1 MNLKLTND
9 KRKSIAERLVREI
22 DASENAK
29 GTLPE
34 RWRLNRGIYNV
45 EDDVVTVN
53 VIDDVKPYAMPLY
66 RAKADR
72 IADSVVSTFT
82 KVEPYVQVLTS
93 DYNTENETNAD
104 RYEDALMCLARYSD
118 FKRTFKRAFVECMNT
133 DLGVMKVY
141 PMTDDA
147 GEVIGVASK
156 RIKPEAMVGYPTYVS
171 SFEEC
176 VTVGERFF
184 KALRDVEA
192 LQKDGTYYEGVVV
205 KTSAQELVDE
215 NAYSPK
221 TNVDQAASLED
232 EYDLEPVKLYELIT
246 DEKIDGEWVKLLCVV
261 AYDTRELLS
270 CQEYPYPLT
279 WYCTMRIDD
288 EDDSLWPSNSL
299 AQRVQGLNLA
309 YSDGLSTLFIG
320 SMATAFPVVTVNG
333 SLGGTKNKKW
343 QPGMILELPHGVEA
357 KVMSTGFNPGALP
370 MSLQKLEEMADA
382 VLGLSRLGTGQAL
395 PSETRQAAIEG
406 LLSSDQVAKEG
417 YSDAVSPAVRKYFQL
432 LDLYL
437 VQHFHQLLKT
447 YGGKLRIQ
455 SPEEIPVDYK
465 LEVTGQTS
473 ASNPNT
479 LMQKLQ
485 MLFQMAMSPTSA
497 LSPRKVEERISQ
509 TMDLPFDA
517 KSLTKDEIDQ
527 LLGMIAYFDQ
537 NGLPGAQIAMQGLM
551 VAAQEIEASQSMDAG
566 ASQMEANDTG
576 ASPNASGGQESSFP
590 PESLPA

>member
-1 MNLKLTND
+1 MNLNLTEE
-9 KRKSIAERLVREI
+9 KRKALAERLCREI
-22 DASENAK
+22 EASDNAK
-29 GTLPE
+29 GSLPD
-34 RWRLNRGIYNV
+34 RWKLNRGIYNV

-72 IADSVVSTFT
+72 IADSVISTFT

-104 RYEDALMCLARYSD
+104 RYEDALMCLAKYSN

-133 DLGVMKVY
+133 DLGIMKVF
-141 PMTDDA
+141 PKTDEE
-147 GEVIGVASK
+147 GSVIGIESK

-176 VTVGERFF
+176 TTIGERFF
-184 KALRDVEA
+184 KAIREVEQ
-192 LQKDGTYYEGVVV
+192 LQKDKIYYPGVVV

-215 NAYSPK
+215 NQYSAK
-221 TNVDQAASLED
+221 AEVDSSASLED

-246 DEKIDGEWVKLLCVV
+246 EEKIENEWVTVLCVV

-270 CQEYPYPLT
+270 CQEYIYPLR

-288 EDDSLWPSNSL
+288 EDDSLWPSNSV
-299 AQRVQGLNLA
+299 AQRVQGLSLA

-320 SMATAFPVVTVNG
+320 SFATAFPIITVNG
-333 SLGGTKNKKW
+333 TLGGTKNKKW
-343 QPGMILELPHGVEA
+343 QPGMILEMPQGVEA
-357 KVMSTGFNPGALP
+357 KVLSTGFNPGALP
-370 MSLQKLEEMADA
+370 MSLQKIEEMADA
-382 VLGLSRLGTGQAL
+382 VMGVSRIGTGQGL

-406 LLSSDQVAKEG
+406 IMSSDQTAKEG
-417 YSDAVSPAVRKYFQL
+417 YSDAVAPAVQKYFQL

-437 VQHFHQLLKT
+437 VTHFHELLAQ
-447 YGGKLRIQ
+447 YGGKLRVQ

-479 LMQKLQ
+479 LLQKLQ
-485 MLFQMAMSPTSA
+485 MLMQMAAQPTSS

-517 KSLTKDEIDQ
+517 KSLSKDEIDQ
-527 LLGMIAYFDQ
+527 LLAMIAYFDQ
-537 NGLPGAQIAMQGLM
+537 NGMPGAQIAMQGLM
-551 VAAQEIEASQSMDAG
+551 MAAQQIEQEAMNDQGAG
-566 ASQMEANDTG
+566 S
-576 ASPNASGGQESSFP
+576 NAVGGQESSVP
-590 PESLPA
+590 PQSSPA